1 MTRPTMS
8 GTCIAVGKAP
18 LGQLKCQEPLPYLG
32 SPAFD
37 SCPSLACLP
46 ALARSQPRAL
56 LVWANQMGKIRRQ
69 KNKTNRKIKA
79 QQCKSSASQQ
89 RLTRNSDG
97 TLGGSR
103 AGHRAARPGPRPIV
117 HKLHGTFLPRP
128 VHNAIAGKPTEYVH
142 VCMYI
147 ISASRAAWNPSLW

>member
-18 LGQLKCQEPLPYLG
+18 LGQLECQEPLPYLG

-56 LVWANQMGKIRRQ
+56 LVWANERSEGKKQNKQ
-69 KNKTNRKIKA
+69 KNKSPTMQVI
-79 QQCKSSASQQ
+79 
-89 RLTRNSDG
+89 
-97 TLGGSR
+97 
-103 AGHRAARPGPRPIV
+103 
-117 HKLHGTFLPRP
+117 
-128 VHNAIAGKPTEYVH
+128 GKPTKVDTK
-142 VCMYI
+142 
-147 ISASRAAWNPSLW
+147 L